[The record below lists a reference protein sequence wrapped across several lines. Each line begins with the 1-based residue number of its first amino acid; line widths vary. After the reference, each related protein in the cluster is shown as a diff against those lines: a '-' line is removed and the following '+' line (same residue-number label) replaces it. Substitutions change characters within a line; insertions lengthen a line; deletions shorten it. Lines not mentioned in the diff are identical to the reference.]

1 MKYQRRAD
9 EVMRAAGYKKD
20 RDWITRK
27 FVGAEHSER
36 SWRERVHIPLMFLL
50 GGEPNGSPLVAHSRQ
65 Q

>member
-1 MKYQRRAD
+1 
-9 EVMRAAGYKKD
+9 MRAAGYKKD